1 VDLIDEAFMAM
12 GGFGKLQKISYV
24 MNTLINGGA
33 ALFIY
38 CFVFLEKEP
47 VYECLEG
54 TEWKECETKAYCALP
69 EAERSIDWHS
79 KESLHNLIE
88 TFKFYCEPSAMIG
101 LIGAAFLMGVVIGSL
116 TLTRLGDV
124 HGRRPIFMLGL
135 VMHLGFMAGI
145 MIVTNYILCYVLVF
159 TFGLSLTARYYV
171 GYAYNVEMQP
181 KSHYVLVGTSMFLIE
196 SVAYL
201 SICFYFMFAS
211 QYWKPLQIPNIVF
224 ISAGVVFLCFM
235 PESPRFLISKRR
247 FEDAR
252 DVFKWIGKVNGL
264 SREEAERRLDEIVF
278 DGEDREYK
286 DPNPEAAFS
295 TLLKDA

>member
-1 VDLIDEAFMAM
+1 
-12 GGFGKLQKISYV
+12 
-24 MNTLINGGA
+24 
-33 ALFIY
+33 
-38 CFVFLEKEP
+38 
-47 VYECLEG
+47 
-54 TEWKECETKAYCALP
+54 
-69 EAERSIDWHS
+69 
-79 KESLHNLIE
+79 
-88 TFKFYCEPSAMIG
+88 MIG

-145 MIVTNYILCYVLVF
+145 MVVTNYVLCYVLVF
-159 TFGLSLTARYYV
+159 IFGLSLTARYYV

-196 SVAYL
+196 SIAYL
-201 SICFYFMFAS
+201 SICVYFMKVS
-211 QYWKPLQIPNIVF
+211 KYWKPLQIPNIIL
-224 ISAGVVFLCFM
+224 ISAGLVFLCFM
-235 PESPRFLISKRR
+235 PESPRFLISKQR

-252 DVFKWIGKVNGL
+252 DVFKWIGQVNGL

-278 DGEDREYK
+278 EGEDREYN

>member
-1 VDLIDEAFMAM
+1 
-12 GGFGKLQKISYV
+12 

-54 TEWKECETKAYCALP
+54 NEWKECDTKAYCALS
-69 EAERSIDWHS
+69 ATERTIDWHDR
-79 KESLHNLIE
+79 ESLHNLIE
-88 TFKFYCEPSAMIG
+88 TFEFYCKPSVLIG

-145 MIVTNYILCYVLVF
+145 LVVTNYILCYVLVF
-159 TFGLSLTARYYV
+159 IFGLSLTARYYV

-181 KSHYVLVGTSMFLIE
+181 KSHYVLVGTSMFLVE

-201 SICFYFMFAS
+201 SICIYFMYVS

-264 SREEAERRLDEIVF
+264 SREEAERRLNEIVF
-278 DGEDREYK
+278 EGEDIEYK
-286 DPNPEAAFS
+286 DPNPEAALS